1 MCPFHQ
7 LYHFSNCNTADA
19 ITPYISNRLF
29 RLCANVTA
37 CLFEFTCESN
47 IGISESTFM
56 MEYIKGY
63 WKLMLLE
70 SALIHRIS
78 ELPCLADIIR
88 PKFRYMQALV
98 TFVTYHNS
106 LNSACYNRIFISSYV
121 AAIYVV
127 DLTLSKIIKL

>member
-1 MCPFHQ
+1 MCAFHQ
-7 LYHFSNCNTADA
+7 LYHFSNCNAADA
-19 ITPYISNRLF
+19 ITPDISNRLF

-56 MEYIKGY
+56 MEYMKGH

-70 SALIHRIS
+70 SDLIHRIS
-78 ELPCLADIIR
+78 ELPRLADIIR

-98 TFVTYHNS
+98 TFVTYRNII
-106 LNSACYNRIFISSYV
+106 NSAYIDRIFISSYV
-121 AAIYVV
+121 AVIYAV
-127 DLTLSKIIKL
+127 DLIFSKIIQL